1 MAGTQATVARHPIH
15 PMLVVIPIGLWV
27 TALVFDILHAVTGA
41 PVWGTLAFYDI
52 AAGIVGA
59 LLAAVPGFID
69 YFDLDGRAARIA
81 TWHMALNLGAV
92 VLFLVNWL
100 LRTSWG
106 ARFVG
111 ADSWVPFALSII
123 GVVGLAVSGWLGGEM
138 VYVERVGVEE
148 GRERRPED
156 VRRRVA

>member
-1 MAGTQATVARHPIH
+1 
-15 PMLVVIPIGLWV
+15 
-27 TALVFDILHAVTGA
+27 
-41 PVWGTLAFYDI
+41 
-52 AAGIVGA
+52 
-59 LLAAVPGFID
+59 
-69 YFDLDGRAARIA
+69 
-81 TWHMALNLGAV
+81 
-92 VLFLVNWL
+92 
-100 LRTSWG
+100 
-106 ARFVG
+106 VG